1 MKVRPSGEQLAK
13 LADLV
18 DAGAVRP
25 VIDTVYPF
33 EQTPHLKR
41 SRQGARSGS
50 RQNSFAKS
58 MRKLRAT

>member
-1 MKVRPSGEQLAK
+1 MNEVRPSGEQLAK

-33 EQTPHLKR
+33 EQTPHLK
-41 SRQGARSGS
+41 
-50 RQNSFAKS
+50 
-58 MRKLRAT
+58 